1 MLCTLSK
8 VRAEKLVIEMDDVD
22 KGIVML
28 AAQHGIT
35 ELVMGAAGD
44 KHCTNEMKIPFSK
57 TALSVQQQ
65 VDPSCKIWFVCKGN
79 LIYIREAC
87 PNGSTTAESHEARPI
102 SANSQSGKSISRS
115 LPQGQVKSINLM
127 YGPTQGVIKHISV
140 QYNSKEGTNREASPH
155 EKDVGADNAR
165 HNSSRHILKEVD
177 NVKDEAHLEFQW
189 HQIVERDVYETSRHT
204 SKRSRYSIRQRD
216 DTKDKNC
223 GKAYKRDNGN

>member
-115 LPQGQVKSINLM
+115 LPQGQ
-127 YGPTQGVIKHISV
+127 
-140 QYNSKEGTNREASPH
+140 
-155 EKDVGADNAR
+155 KDVGADNAR
-165 HNSSRHILKEVD
+165 HNSSRHILKEV
-177 NVKDEAHLEFQW
+177 KEADTPYAKEMIQR
-189 HQIVERDVYETSRHT
+189 IKTVERHTRETMEIELLMS
-204 SKRSRYSIRQRD
+204 
-216 DTKDKNC
+216 
-223 GKAYKRDNGN
+223 